1 MSEVCD
7 YEDDTL
13 DVFIV
18 ALEDADA
25 MIILRHV
32 AEIDVLSDDMLKNAD
47 VSSDNKV
54 NTFDAAMVLSHVAG
68 LI

>member
-13 DVFIV
+13 DIFIV

-32 AEIDVLSDDMLKNAD
+32 AEIDALSDIMRPNAD
-47 VSSDNKV
+47 GSGDNKV